1 MGNENR
7 GPFGVDE
14 LTPTLAITSAGS
26 RSDHPT
32 SRTSNFTGVKPPF
45 GSALEN
51 WSRTPAFS
59 GVAPSTRFSFWGPG
73 TAASASRYSTPASAS
88 GGGNGATCG
97 AAVELSDVGGREVSG
112 DASSR
117 SLAHPGSPSSAAIA
131 AVLKIAV
138 RRRGIQQPS
147 VRRTHRLDQRHR
159 RVVRKLPAALIDEP
173 EVLGCRGQMR
183 ARRGD
188 GGRGGTGTGGGDVAD
203 VERQRRAALGS
214 GLLQFVVGQ
223 GGRNRDA
230 ALDQVTLVSERHARV
245 LQRVQ
250 NGGELI
256 GSGQV
261 HSDRRRRVQRLGVP
275 PACGGR
281 RAEDDRLNAGRHS
294 GNGCNARHTGGRS
307 TDGGQRRHACG

>member
-1 MGNENR
+1 MGKENR
-7 GPFGVDE
+7 GPFGFDE
-14 LTPTLAITSAGS
+14 LTSTLATTSAGS

-45 GSALEN
+45 SSALEN
-51 WSRTPAFS
+51 WSKTPAFS

-97 AAVELSDVGGREVSG
+97 AAVELSDVDGGEVSG
-112 DASSR
+112 DASFSW
-117 SLAHPGSPSSAAIA
+117 LEHPGSPSAAAIA
-131 AVLKIAV
+131 AVLKTAV
-138 RRRGIQQPS
+138 RRRRIQRPS

-159 RVVRKLPAALIDEP
+159 RVVRQFPAALIDEP

-203 VERQRRAALGS
+203 VERQRQAALGS
-214 GLLQFVVGQ
+214 GLLQFVVGK

-230 ALDQVTLVSERHARV
+230 ALDEVTLVGERHARV

-261 HSDRRRRVQRLGVP
+261 HSDRRRGVQRQ
-275 PACGGR
+275 R
-281 RAEDDRLNAGRHS
+281 RAEDHRLNAGRHS

-307 TDGGQRRHACG
+307 TDGGERRHACG

>member
-1 MGNENR
+1 MGKANR
-7 GPFGVDE
+7 GPFGFDA
-14 LTPTLAITSAGS
+14 LTSTLAITSAGS

-32 SRTSNFTGVKPPF
+32 SRISNFTGVKPPF
-45 GSALEN
+45 SSALEN
-51 WSRTPAFS
+51 WSKTPAFS
-59 GVAPSTRFSFWGPG
+59 GVAPSIRFSFCGPG
-73 TAASASRYSTPASAS
+73 TVASASRYSTRASVS

-97 AAVELSDVGGREVSG
+97 AAAVELSDADVDGAEVAG
-112 DASSR
+112 DAGSS
-117 SLAHPGSPSSAAIA
+117 SLEHPGSPSTAAIA
-131 AVLKIAV
+131 AVLKTAV
-138 RRRGIQQPS
+138 RRRGIQWPS

-159 RVVRKLPAALIDEP
+159 RVVRQLPAALIDER

-203 VERQRRAALGS
+203 VEGQRQAALGS
-214 GLLQFVVGQ
+214 GFLQFVVGK

-230 ALDQVTLVSERHARV
+230 ALDEVTLADERHARV
-245 LQRVQ
+245 LQRVE

-261 HSDRRRRVQRLGVP
+261 HSDRRQRVQRQ
-275 PACGGR
+275 R
-281 RAEDDRLNAGRHS
+281 RVKHYRLNAGRHS

-307 TDGGQRRHACG
+307 ADGGQRRHACG